1 MKILELNIIEFGGLK
16 NKKLTFSNSLNLIL
30 GNNES
35 GKSTVA
41 RFIKFMFYGLP
52 RKTQTNFDRDLGLNR
67 DSNRAEGH
75 LTLTHN
81 GEIYK
86 IERSAIMGAR
96 RQFTDNVRILRLPL
110 GEELPIS
117 KEPWEIFLG
126 VDSDV
131 YESSCFIR
139 QLRCGEINGGKAAG
153 AIENMLSSADESIDV
168 SSTTAKLE
176 ALRRTYR
183 HKTGS
188 GGSIPKLSEEISVLR
203 SKLRTATENYLRL
216 GELTARLSDNTT
228 LRDSISDEVK
238 KSDILIEQM
247 KGAERLRAFAELKNT
262 ENELGKIESKRD
274 LLIKENIRDQK
285 LPTTDLI
292 STLKRASDNY
302 IEALT
307 DAEKAIEK
315 ENSLRSSVPYDTT
328 LVIGAKE
335 IEKDGGASAIT
346 EKAKKLNKKAK
357 SSKFI
362 AFLLLSIGIIGGVS
376 LVALSL
382 IFKQLFI
389 IFLASGIGIASVFVP
404 SSIGL
409 FILSSKKSKAR
420 NELCKKYGCSF
431 DQLPS
436 AIALFTAEMQKKDKY
451 EEELSRAKQI
461 SAISASRAD
470 EKEESLLSSLLAI
483 GVSPSDDILK
493 TAEDEYKRSS
503 LFLQALSE
511 IQSEILIFKGKIDHM
526 KKGLEGYSEEDLQ
539 RNIPAEILDIAPAEM
554 EKAIRVRSFNAN
566 KLSILERD
574 IIDTTNKIAALKAV
588 DSDPLAISDRIT
600 QLEDKYRSDDEFC
613 SALDLA
619 IEEITKAGEAIRA
632 GVAPTIASRAGEM
645 LSYISDGKY
654 EKLYADKQMDLTA
667 EDKNGNSCAA
677 YMFSGGTRDSAYLC
691 LRISLMMQLFGD
703 TLPPLVLDE
712 ALSQLDDV
720 RAEATIKLLHKLSNE
735 DIQCIIFSC
744 HPREKEICARLG
756 LPSNIL
762 RL

>member
-16 NKKLTFSNSLNLIL
+16 NKKLDFSNSLNLIL
-30 GNNES
+30 GDNES

-81 GEIYK
+81 GEVYK

-96 RQFTDNVRILRLPL
+96 RQFADNVRILRLPL
-110 GEELPIS
+110 GEELPSS

-131 YESSCFIR
+131 FESSCFIR
-139 QLRCGEINGGKAAG
+139 QLRCGEINGEKAAG

-188 GGSIPKLSEEISVLR
+188 GGSIPRLSEEISVLR

-216 GELTARLSDNTT
+216 GELTARLSDNTA
-228 LRDSISDEVK
+228 LRDSISAEIQ

-247 KGAERLRAFAELKNT
+247 KGAERLSEFSELKNT
-262 ENELGKIESKRD
+262 ENELEEIESKRD
-274 LLIKENIRDQK
+274 LLIKENIREQK
-285 LPTTDLI
+285 LPSADLI

-307 DAEKAIEK
+307 DANKAKEK
-315 ENSLRSSVPYDTT
+315 ENSLRSSVPYDTA
-328 LVIGAKE
+328 LIIGAKE

-346 EKAKKLNKKAK
+346 DKAKALNTKKKTSKLVA
-357 SSKFI
+357 FI
-362 AFLLLSIGIIGGVS
+362 LLSIGIMGGAS
-376 LVALSL
+376 LVTLSF
-382 IFKQLFI
+382 IFAQSFI
-389 IFLASGIGIASVFVP
+389 IFLTSAIGVASVFIP

-409 FILSSKKSKAR
+409 FILSSKKAKAR
-420 NELCKKYGCSF
+420 NELCEKYGCSF

-436 AIALFTAEMQKKDKY
+436 AIALFMAEKQKKDKY
-451 EEELSRAKQI
+451 EEELRRTEEI
-461 SAISASRAD
+461 SAISMSRAD
-470 EKEESLLSSLLAI
+470 EKREILLSSLRAI
-483 GVSPSDDILK
+483 GISPSDDILGV
-493 TAEDEYKRSS
+493 AENEYKRST
-503 LFLQALSE
+503 LFLNALSE
-511 IQSEILIFKGKIDHM
+511 LQSEILILKAKIDHI
-526 KKGLEGYSEEDLQ
+526 KKGLEGYSEEDL
-539 RNIPAEILDIAPAEM
+539 RRSIPAEILDIDPAEM
-554 EKAIRVRSFNAN
+554 EKALRVRSFNAN

-600 QLEDKYRSDDEFC
+600 QLEAKYKADDEFC

-632 GVAPTIASRAGEM
+632 GVAPTIANRAGEM
-645 LSYISDGKY
+645 IDYISGGKY
-654 EKLYADKQMDLTA
+654 EKLYADKKMELTA
-667 EDKNGNSCAA
+667 EDTNGNSCAS
-677 YMFSGGTRDSAYLC
+677 YMFSGGTKDCVYLC
-691 LRISLMMQLFGD
+691 LRISLMMQLFENSI
-703 TLPPLVLDE
+703 PPLVLDE
-712 ALSQLDDV
+712 AFSQLDDT
-720 RAEATIKLLHKLSNE
+720 RAEATVKLLHKLSEE
-735 DIQCIIFSC
+735 DLQCIIFSC
-744 HPREKEICARLG
+744 HSREEEICNRLG
-756 LPSNIL
+756 LTANII